1 MPIALVI
8 IVPVPIAPMI
18 IRMPIMTP
26 IVIIGL
32 FEGDPQS
39 RAFAGSSRW
48 MLRKNIVKQATDL
61 AEPDLALQLV
71 PISFDAA
78 RAFLEVMA

>member
-1 MPIALVI
+1 MPIAPVIIVPVPIAPMI

-32 FEGDPQS
+32 FEGDPN
-39 RAFAGSSRW
+39 RGR
-48 MLRKNIVKQATDL
+48 
-61 AEPDLALQLV
+61 LQGLHGGC
-71 PISFDAA
+71 SQ
-78 RAFLEVMA
+78 